1 MSSSHS
7 ASGVRPKLPLL
18 ALGALGVVYGD
29 IGTSPLYAMR
39 ETFESPHHDLAF
51 NEANI
56 LGVLSLITWSL
67 IIVISIK
74 YLLFVM
80 RADNHGEGGILALT
94 SLVPHK
100 EAKNGNGSRRLPG
113 GRWAL
118 ILIGLFGTALLYGD
132 GMITPAISVL
142 SAVEG
147 TRLINESMA
156 DFVVPIAVVI
166 LIVLFAVQPRGTAK
180 IGRIFGP
187 IMVIWFFTLA
197 VLGVPH
203 IVENPSVLAGLN
215 PVHAVE
221 FFVNQPLNGFLA
233 LGSVFLVVTGGEA
246 LYADMGHFGPRPIRI
261 SWFVLVFPALLL
273 NYFGQG
279 ALLMAEP
286 EAIENPFYKLAPE
299 WGLYPLVVLA
309 TMATV
314 IASQALI
321 SGAFSLTMQATQLG
335 YSPRVRIRHT
345 SETEAGQ
352 IYVPAI
358 NWALM
363 LACIGLVLGFRSST
377 NLAAAYGV
385 AVTATMVITTML
397 FYVVARER
405 MGWPKAKAVGL
416 CGVFLVIDLGFLGAN
431 LFKIPY
437 GGWFPLVVGA
447 IVFTMLTTWRK
458 GRELVAERLRRNK
471 IALADFAANIRATPP
486 TRVTGDA
493 VYLYSSPDQTP
504 PSLAANL
511 RHNHAL
517 HERVIVL
524 SIVTEQIPRVE
535 EEARVD
541 IIELGDGLFRVVGH
555 YGFLEDPN
563 IPDLFDSAAT
573 QGFAIDLDHVT
584 YFLGREALRVTQA
597 PGMAR
602 WREHLFAF
610 MSRNATPAANYFSL
624 PMDQTIEVGVQVE
637 L

>member
-1 MSSSHS
+1 MSSSTS
-7 ASGVRPKLPLL
+7 ATGARPKLPLL

-29 IGTSPLYAMR
+29 IGTSPLYSMR

-51 NEANI
+51 NDANI

-67 IIVISIK
+67 IIIITFK
-74 YLLFVM
+74 YLAFVM
-80 RADNHGEGGILALT
+80 RADNQGEGGILALT
-94 SLVPHK
+94 SLVPQK
-100 EAKNGNGSRRLPG
+100 APDKARSRRFARS
-113 GRWAL
+113 RWVL

-147 TRLINESMA
+147 TALINPAMK

-166 LIVLFAVQPRGTAK
+166 LVILFAVQPRGTAK
-180 IGRIFGP
+180 IGRVFGP
-187 IMVIWFFTLA
+187 IMVVWFITLA
-197 VLGVPH
+197 VLGVTH
-203 IVENPSVLAGLN
+203 IVGNPSVLAGLN
-215 PVHAVE
+215 PIHAFE
-221 FFVNQPLNGFLA
+221 FFVNNKFNGFLA

-246 LYADMGHFGPRPIRI
+246 LYADMGHFGRSPIKLG
-261 SWFVLVFPALLL
+261 WFVLVLPALLL

-286 EAIENPFYKLAPE
+286 SAIENPFYRLAPE
-299 WGLYPLVVLA
+299 WALYPLVGLA

-321 SGAFSLTMQATQLG
+321 SGAFSMTMQATQLG

-363 LACIGLVLGFRSST
+363 IACIGLVIGFRSST
-377 NLAAAYGV
+377 NLAAAYGL

-397 FYVVARER
+397 FFVVARER
-405 MGWPKAKAVGL
+405 MGWSLTKAVVA
-416 CGVFLVIDLGFLGAN
+416 CGIFIVIDLGFLGAN
-431 LFKIPY
+431 VFKIPY
-437 GGWFPLVVGA
+437 GGWFPLVIGA
-447 IVFTMLTTWRK
+447 AVFTMLTTWRK
-458 GRELVAERLRRNK
+458 GRELVADRLARNK
-471 IALADFAANIRATPP
+471 IALTDFAANIEASPP
-486 TRVTGDA
+486 TRVSGDA
-493 VYLYSSPDQTP
+493 VYLYSTPDQTP

-517 HERVIVL
+517 HERVVVL
-524 SIVTEQIPRVE
+524 SILTEQVPRVAPE
-535 EEARVD
+535 DRLD
-541 IIELGDGLFRVVGH
+541 IVELGNGLYRLTGH

-563 IPDLFDSAAT
+563 IPELFEAANDRD
-573 QGFAIDLDHVT
+573 FAIDMDDVT
-584 YFLGREALRVTQA
+584 YFLGREALRVTRA